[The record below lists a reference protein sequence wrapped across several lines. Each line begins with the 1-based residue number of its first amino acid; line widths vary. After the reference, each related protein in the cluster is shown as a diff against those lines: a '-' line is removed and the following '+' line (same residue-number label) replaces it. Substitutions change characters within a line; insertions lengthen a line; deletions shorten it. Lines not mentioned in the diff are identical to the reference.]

1 MIHRKNDPMP
11 APPPPKPEAV
21 DLDGLPGHHI
31 RRLHQIAVAIF
42 LQEVEPQGLTPVQY
56 AALQALANAPG
67 VDQRTLART
76 IGLDT
81 STTGGVVDRLEARGL
96 LLRNASPDDRRVRR
110 LTLTEAGQALLRE
123 AVPAMRRAQ
132 QRILEPL
139 PAAER
144 DEFMRLLRTLVS
156 ANNALSRAP
165 SEA

>member
-1 MIHRKNDPMP
+1 MTASTANEDS
-11 APPPPKPEAV
+11 V
-21 DLDGLPGHHI
+21 DLDDLPGHHI

-42 LQEVEPQGLTPVQY
+42 LQETEPLGLTPVQY
-56 AALQALANAPG
+56 AALQGVANAPG

-96 LLRNASPDDRRVRR
+96 LQRNAHPDDRRVRR
-110 LTLTEAGQALLRE
+110 LTLTGAGQALLRE
-123 AVPAMRRAQ
+123 ALPAMLRAQ
-132 QRILEPL
+132 RRILEPL

-144 DEFMRLLRTLVS
+144 DEFMRMLRTVVV